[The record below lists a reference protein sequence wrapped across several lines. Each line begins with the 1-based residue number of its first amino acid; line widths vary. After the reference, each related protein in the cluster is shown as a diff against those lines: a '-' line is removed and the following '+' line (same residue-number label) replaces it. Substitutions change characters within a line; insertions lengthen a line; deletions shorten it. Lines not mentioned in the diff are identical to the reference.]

1 MKILGFIVSII
12 LIFLIWRTN
21 HLYKCEVQGFDKNNL
36 GIILGTIFCF
46 ATEGLC
52 WYWVFKFLNIL

>member
-1 MKILGFIVSII
+1 MKMLGFIVSII
-12 LIFLIWRTN
+12 LISFMWRTN

-36 GIILGTIFCF
+36 GIILGTILGL

-52 WYWVFKFLNIL
+52 WYWIFKFLNIL